1 MNKSLL
7 ICLFLQAVY
16 VKLMIKEAGMSFEP
30 HESELDLT
38 YEERYT
44 VCFFFYYQLYA
55 FIIYIIQSP
64 AGRGQFHKTVLER
77 FPYVFEKLFSCEL
90 F

>member
-1 MNKSLL
+1 MNKRLL

-44 VCFFFYYQLYA
+44 VCFFLLP
-55 FIIYIIQSP
+55 IVCIYNLHNTKP
-64 AGRGQFHKTVLER
+64 CWEGTVPQNSFGAISICL
-77 FPYVFEKLFSCEL
+77 
-90 F
+90 

>member
-44 VCFFFYYQLYA
+44 VCFFFITNCMHL
-55 FIIYIIQSP
+55 
-64 AGRGQFHKTVLER
+64 
-77 FPYVFEKLFSCEL
+77 
-90 F
+90 

>member
-1 MNKSLL
+1 MNLVVPSPCETEPYNNCSL
-7 ICLFLQAVY
+7 LQAVY

-44 VCFFFYYQLYA
+44 VCTSNY
-55 FIIYIIQSP
+55 
-64 AGRGQFHKTVLER
+64 
-77 FPYVFEKLFSCEL
+77 
-90 F
+90 